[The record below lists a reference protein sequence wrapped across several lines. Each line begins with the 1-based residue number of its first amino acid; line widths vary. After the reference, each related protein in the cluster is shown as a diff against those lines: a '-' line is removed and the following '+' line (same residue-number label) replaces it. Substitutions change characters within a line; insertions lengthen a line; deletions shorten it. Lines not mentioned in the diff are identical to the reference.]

1 VKTSLLLVA
10 HGGGREASNEEVM
23 TLARRLRE
31 GASGRFHSVTCAFLE
46 LAEPSIP
53 AGIEACIAQ
62 GAEEVIVLP
71 YFLSAGRHV
80 SHDVP
85 SQVERVRRRHP
96 RSRIRLAPYLGSA
109 EDIDEVVLSLAA
121 EADGAAPGG
130 VSHLRSL
137 AAFSE
142 HNPNPIVMLDGQAHV
157 VYQNI
162 ALRRCL
168 TKGTGLCA
176 GDMETLLSREVR
188 PATRQCLETSKPI
201 QDREYSISG
210 RTWLVSFFPMKR
222 RGLVYAYFHEITYLK
237 QAQRL
242 LAAQNK
248 VLTQVARGHGLRAPL
263 KEICLMV
270 DEQTGGMSLV
280 LLVQADGKT
289 LGGGVAP
296 NLPPD
301 YAKALDAS
309 PIQERSGSYG
319 TAAHRGEPVIVA
331 DISTDPLW
339 EPFQELA
346 QRFDIKAGW
355 SFPIKSAKG
364 RLLGT
369 FSVSHHEI
377 RRPTQRDLEVI
388 TNGVALAAVAIEHH
402 QSGQGLRLSEQSVR
416 ELCQVA
422 SMRHAGYLEQLQ
434 ALLRMGCRRFRLSQ
448 GAMIRSHGDEFLVVA
463 VEHRGPGLKP
473 GDVIHPLETFCGVTL
488 NAEGPIAVEQA
499 GETVWKNHPAY
510 ASIGDATYLGCA
522 VHVNGRPYGVLS
534 FSSQEPYRRRFTP
547 AERELI
553 RLMARW
559 VGSELER
566 LHSDR
571 ALSAEKGRAL
581 VTLESIGD
589 AVITT
594 DHKGRVNYL
603 NPVAERLTGWSN
615 HEAHGQ
621 ALDGVFRVVHEE
633 THEPVEDPVARCL
646 VHGAAVHMT
655 AQSVLVNRQ
664 GEEIAIEDSA
674 SPIRDHDGVVIGCVM
689 VFHDVR
695 SQRELKQRLS
705 YQATHDA
712 LTGLA
717 NRLEFENRLRRAID
731 SARHWEIVH
740 SLLYMDLDQ
749 FKVVNDTSGH
759 MAGDELLRQLS
770 GLLQDKIRDTD
781 ALARLGGD
789 EFGVLLQHCPVEKAE
804 ELANELLKTIK
815 GFRFAWEPNTF
826 ELGASIGVV
835 TITAASASL
844 ADVLSTADMACYAA
858 KDAGR
863 NRVYVYGQHDTAV
876 KRKRG
881 EMLWVARLR
890 AAIEEDLFR
899 LYCQPLVPF
908 GETPDRPHCEVLL
921 RLQDT
926 EEEGPLAPQSFIPA
940 AERYGLM
947 PSIDRWVIHTLF
959 RSYASA
965 QTAGRSPGMI
975 SINLSAASLTD
986 EPMLDYIRNE
996 FAEHAMDPNSV
1007 CFEVT
1012 ETAAIDKL
1020 PRAVQFMEQLR
1031 GIGCRF
1037 ALDDF
1042 GSGLSSYGY
1051 LKTLPVDYL
1060 KIDGRFVKDIHT
1072 DKVARAIIESITHVA
1087 HVMGIETV
1095 AEWVE
1100 NEETLDILQDIGVDY
1115 AQGYYI
1121 RAPGPLSL

>member
-1 VKTSLLLVA
+1 MKTSLLLVA
-10 HGGGREASNEEVM
+10 HGSRREASNEEVRA
-23 TLARRLRE
+23 LARRLRKAA
-31 GASGRFHSVTCAFLE
+31 GARFHSVSCAFLE

-53 AGIEACIAQ
+53 EAIEACIAQ
-62 GAEEVIVLP
+62 GAEEVVVLP
-71 YFLSAGRHV
+71 YFLSPGRHV
-80 SHDVP
+80 SRDIP
-85 SQVERVRRRHP
+85 AQIERVRRRHAHV
-96 RSRIRLAPYLGSA
+96 RIRLAPHLGCA
-109 EDIDEVVLSLAA
+109 QDRDGLLLSLA
-121 EADGAAPGG
+121 DGAVPGG
-130 VSHLRSL
+130 GADLHSL
-137 AAFSE
+137 AAFPE
-142 HNPNPIVMLDGQAHV
+142 HNPNPIVILDAQARV
-157 VYQNI
+157 VYQNT

-168 TKGTGLCA
+168 TTHQGLCA
-176 GDMETLLSREVR
+176 GDLETLLSREVR
-188 PATRQCLETSKPI
+188 PATLQCLETSRPI

-210 RTWLVSFFPMKR
+210 RTWLISFFPMKR
-222 RGLVYAYFHEITYLK
+222 RGLVYAYFHEITHLK
-237 QAQRL
+237 QAERL

-248 VLTQVARGHGLRAPL
+248 VLTQVARGEGLREAL
-263 KEICLMV
+263 KEICLMM
-270 DEQTGGMSLV
+270 DEQTGGMSQV
-280 LLVQADGKT
+280 LLVRPDGKT
-289 LGGGVAP
+289 LGDGVAP
-296 NLPPD
+296 NLPAD
-301 YAKALDAS
+301 YTKALGAIPIEEHAAS
-309 PIQERSGSYG
+309 CG
-319 TAAHRGEPVIVA
+319 TAAHRGKPVIVA
-331 DISTDPLW
+331 DIATDPLW
-339 EPFQELA
+339 ERFRALA
-346 QRFDIKAGW
+346 QRFGIRACW

-364 RLLGT
+364 WLLGT
-369 FSVSHHEI
+369 FSVSHKES

-402 QSGQGLRLSEQSVR
+402 QSRQALRLSEQSVR
-416 ELCQVA
+416 ELYQVT

-434 ALLRMGCRRFRLSQ
+434 ALLRMGCRRFGLSQ
-448 GAMIRSHGDEFLVVA
+448 GAMTRAHGDDFLVVA
-463 VEHRGPGLKP
+463 VERTGPGLKP
-473 GDVIHPLETFCGVTL
+473 GDVLHPLETFCSVTL
-488 NAEGPIAVEQA
+488 NAEGPIAVERA
-499 GETVWKNHPAY
+499 GETVWRNHPAY
-510 ASIGDATYLGCA
+510 ANTGDETYLGCA

-534 FSSQEPYRRRFTP
+534 FSSREPYRRRFTP

-566 LHSDR
+566 LHADR

-594 DHKGRVNYL
+594 DEKGRVNYL

-615 HEAHGQ
+615 QEAHGQ
-621 ALDGVFRVVHEE
+621 ALERVFRVIHEE
-633 THEPVEDPVARCL
+633 TREPVEDAVAQCL
-646 VHGAAVHMT
+646 AHGMAVHMT
-655 AQSVLVNRQ
+655 AQSVLLNRQ

-731 SARHWEIVH
+731 SAQHWEIVH

-770 GLLQDKIRDTD
+770 ALLQEKIRDTD
-781 ALARLGGD
+781 TLARLGGD

-815 GFRFAWEPNTF
+815 GFRFEWEPNTF
-826 ELGASIGVV
+826 EVGASIGVV
-835 TITAASASL
+835 TITAASESL
-844 ADVLSTADMACYAA
+844 AEVLSTADMACYAA

-890 AAIEEDLFR
+890 AAVDEDLFR

-908 GETPDRPHCEVLL
+908 GRAQDCPHCEVLL

-926 EEEGPLAPQSFIPA
+926 DEGPLAPQSFIPA

-986 EPMLDYIRNE
+986 EAMLEYIRSE
-996 FAEHAMDPNSV
+996 FAEQHMDPARV

-1020 PRAVQFMEQLR
+1020 RKAVQFMEELK

-1060 KIDGRFVKDIHT
+1060 KIDGRFVKDIHR

-1100 NEETLDILQDIGVDY
+1100 DEQTLDTLQDIGVDY

-1121 RAPGPLSL
+1121 RPPRPLSL